1 MMGTGRKIRR
11 QIAAAIGRPVAS
23 GAQRAGVMGS
33 EEGSTLIEFAL
44 TFTALLT
51 LLFCVMEI
59 CLVFYSYDMI
69 SDRAREGTR
78 YAMVRGASCPNTTS
92 PTCEVTAS
100 EVNSYVSA
108 LAVPNIGGG
117 TITVATTY
125 PDGNESVGSR
135 VQVKVSYVF
144 PIKMPFVPKNSI
156 NMSSTSVMYILQ

>member
-1 MMGTGRKIRR
+1 MGAGKKIRR
-11 QIAAAIGRPVAS
+11 KNAAAITRPTAPGPV
-23 GAQRAGVMGS
+23 RAGLMES
-33 EEGSTLIEFAL
+33 EEGSTLIEFAVS
-44 TFTALLT
+44 FTALLT

-78 YAMVRGASCPNTTS
+78 YAMVRGASCPTTAS

-100 EVNSYVSA
+100 QVNSYVSA
-108 LAVPNIGGG
+108 LAIPNIGGG

-156 NMSSTSVMYILQ
+156 SMSSTSVMYILQ